1 MAYFNHAFRKT
12 FMATKGDQ
20 AAVGTP
26 GNANAVVPLTGG
38 IITVDN
44 IPVWQLKSTAASEGY
59 QLGPGTTG
67 FFDAKTNLSLAPSS
81 FATATKCCNFYIASA
96 SIKQKDKQGPYHG
109 GYLESNKSKMINP
122 KYLTKFWTQASNAAG
137 RAVMEIGGTPANIAV
152 NADCGKEFLCEETY
166 YLRIDVKGTAALRF
180 ANHNLYQTLSAY
192 GGCCPDPAAP
202 TAVDPATI
210 YLQWAEQIAG
220 LATPLAASDDGN
232 PYLKDFVRPLVT
244 VTTGAG
250 TQTYAQNAEIALE
263 EGLTAN
269 DIWANIPTT
278 GVTAAGLI
286 LVGAYVDT
294 TFSDCTFQVSDY
306 YGKEPIQMFAS
317 EVDLNGDP
325 CAFSGLCVSR
335 SADANIDGLGTGCE
349 GKQPNGLGESVARD
363 VILHEEYLQNFF
375 ASDLRIREITQG
387 TDIFSIPGFSRDG
400 LYDRGFM
407 LHSVPRFNNPTGVFD
422 NDQYLVEV
430 IGNADTMTQIGT
442 VVTGL
447 ATAGCT
453 TCLLEEAFDQ
463 TACVHVVPVITP

>member
-1 MAYFNHAFRKT
+1 VA
-12 FMATKGDQ
+12 
-20 AAVGTP
+20 
-26 GNANAVVPLTGG
+26 LTGG
-38 IITVDN
+38 IITTDD
-44 IPVWQLKSTAASEGY
+44 IPVWQLKSTLSSEGY

-67 FFDAKTNLSLAPSS
+67 FFDSKTNLSIAPET
-81 FATATKCCNFYIASA
+81 FETLECCPFYIASA
-96 SIKQKDKQGPYHG
+96 SIKKKDKQGPYHG

-122 KYLTKFWTQASNAAG
+122 KYLTKFWSQFSNVAG
-137 RAVMEIGGTPANIAV
+137 RAIMEIGGTPANIAA

-232 PYLKDFVRPLVT
+232 PYLRDFVRPLIT

-263 EGLTAN
+263 EGLTAA
-269 DIWANIPTT
+269 DIWDNIPTV

-335 SADANIDGLGTGCE
+335 SNNKEIDGFGTG
-349 GKQPNGLGESVARD
+349 S
-363 VILHEEYLQNFF
+363 
-375 ASDLRIREITQG
+375 
-387 TDIFSIPGFSRDG
+387 
-400 LYDRGFM
+400 
-407 LHSVPRFNNPTGVFD
+407 
-422 NDQYLVEV
+422 
-430 IGNADTMTQIGT
+430 
-442 VVTGL
+442 
-447 ATAGCT
+447 
-453 TCLLEEAFDQ
+453 
-463 TACVHVVPVITP
+463 